1 MSLHISFTFEGF
13 SITVV
18 KLYWLT
24 QVANDLC
31 ISTVHKPELGEILT
45 QKIIILDAET
55 SNLPTRKLQ
64 PVNVYMHGP
73 RNSFKKDIR
82 LHFNC
87 EIYFLVH
94 VFTLVNW

>member
-1 MSLHISFTFEGF
+1 MSVHTSFTFEGF

-18 KLYWLT
+18 QLYWLA
-24 QVANDLC
+24 QVENDLC
-31 ISTVHKPELGEILT
+31 ISTVHLPELGEILM

-64 PVNVYMHGP
+64 PVNAYMYGP
-73 RNSFKKDIR
+73 SNNFKKDIG

-87 EIYFLVH
+87 EIYFWFMF
-94 VFTLVNW
+94 FTLVNW